1 MKKLFYLLMILM
13 LGINSCKKDD
23 TFNEVETFVING
35 ETFNVSK
42 TKTKLALILAIE
54 ENRLT
59 YRPDKIAFE
68 LDGRSSDD
76 SLLYIEPIIESI
88 KNVKIPKSLTHR

>member
-1 MKKLFYLLMILM
+1 M
-13 LGINSCKKDD
+13 LGISSCKKDD
-23 TFNEVETFVING
+23 KFNEVETFVING
-35 ETFNVSK
+35 ETFNVSE

-88 KNVKIPKSLTHR
+88 KNVKIPKSLTYR